1 MKHRYSLVVCC
12 FVFLALVFTR
22 TAIPKYTSHKQLQV
36 TTWDAFGYYMYL
48 PSIFIYH
55 DYKKLNWLK
64 EKDKLYE
71 LTGGNGW
78 QAIQETN
85 GNYVFKYLGGV
96 AILEMPF
103 FFVGHFA
110 AKVFNYPQDGFSLPY
125 QYSLAYGILIYCF
138 LALLL
143 LRKILLQYF
152 TDLVTAFTLLNLC
165 LVTNFIQYA
174 AVDNALSHAYIFLLY
189 CALLFSTVKWHEQ
202 PKIIWAALIGWL
214 IGEAVICRPTEAIM
228 LLIPMFWNTQNKM
241 ASLEKWHLVLKNKAH
256 VFIAFVF
263 GILGILPQLIYW
275 KLTTGSFVYD
285 VGSKWQFFNP
295 WFRVLFGFEKGW
307 FVYTPITLFFI
318 LGLFFLKKFPFKK
331 SVLWFCLLNI
341 WIVISWSDWHY
352 GGSYSTR
359 ALVQC
364 YPVFALPFAA
374 CVEMVNKS
382 KWKIGFYLIVG
393 LLFFVNCF
401 QIWQYNKGILLYDG
415 MNKTYYRHIFLNPK
429 PSALEFSLIDHQE
442 FISCEQDYFKQIL
455 SNNFQSTSFQS
466 SQPFIE
472 QAFILEPK
480 KEYWL
485 KVETRMVAPNH
496 LWNNFLK
503 ATVTNGK
510 NTKEVNFRLFR
521 PMIKEEQANE
531 YAFYLKLPKH
541 FVDKTILTLFVNSKD
556 DFRGN
561 IRSCKIQLLK
571 IKE

>member
-110 AKVFNYPQDGFSLPY
+110 AKVFNYPQDSFSLPY

-341 WIVISWSDWHY
+341 WIVISWSDWYY

-364 YPVFALPFAA
+364 YPVFALPFPDPAA
-374 CVEMVNKS
+374 SREAPRPAAPPRDPRSRAPGATQAGRDLCARTRLCRNANVCTCTAPRAGCACEPE
-382 KWKIGFYLIVG
+382 
-393 LLFFVNCF
+393 
-401 QIWQYNKGILLYDG
+401 YN
-415 MNKTYYRHIFLNPK
+415 MRHVINAQ
-429 PSALEFSLIDHQE
+429 SDMAT
-442 FISCEQDYFKQIL
+442 IL
-455 SNNFQSTSFQS
+455 SGQFADWV
-466 SQPFIE
+466 P
-472 QAFILEPK
+472 AD
-480 KEYWL
+480 
-485 KVETRMVAPNH
+485 
-496 LWNNFLK
+496 
-503 ATVTNGK
+503 ATN
-510 NTKEVNFRLFR
+510 R
-521 PMIKEEQANE
+521 
-531 YAFYLKLPKH
+531 YAA
-541 FVDKTILTLFVNSKD
+541 
-556 DFRGN
+556 
-561 IRSCKIQLLK
+561 
-571 IKE
+571 